1 MVSEIRIEVVEGTL
15 GDEIKNKK
23 KLQQGEAIKIKG
35 THTQNDRELLG
46 NHLKYD
52 LIGKLV

>member
-1 MVSEIRIEVVEGTL
+1 MVLEIRIEVVDGTL

-23 KLQQGEAIKIKG
+23 KLQHGEAIKIKG
-35 THTQNDRELLG
+35 THTQNDREFFDIR
-46 NHLKYD
+46 LKYD